1 MTTGELRFEWYL
13 SGPSTSHNT
22 QEKKSFLVL
31 ELKSIKI
38 KVRTLDSKLEIEIE
52 TEYFHH
58 INEDIK
64 QMYLRHVHT
73 YCQNYRYVD

>member
-1 MTTGELRFEWYL
+1 MNETSGEAYPGLGCGR
-13 SGPSTSHNT
+13 PS
-22 QEKKSFLVL
+22 EC
-31 ELKSIKI
+31 IKI
-38 KVRTLDSKLEIEIE
+38 KVRTLHSKREIEIE